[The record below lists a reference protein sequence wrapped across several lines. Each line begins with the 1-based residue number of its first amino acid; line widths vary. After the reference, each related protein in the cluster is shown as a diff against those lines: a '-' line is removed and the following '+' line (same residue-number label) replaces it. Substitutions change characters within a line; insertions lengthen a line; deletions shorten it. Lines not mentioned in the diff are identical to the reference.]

1 MQVMKLAMGG
11 ENLCEVVDGEEIHDS
26 VRKRPTKKK
35 TEWFLD
41 LEGHL

>member
-1 MQVMKLAMGG
+1 MGS
-11 ENLCEVVDGEEIHDS
+11 CDGEEIHDL
-26 VRKRPTKKK
+26 VRERPTKKK